1 MNDIISNYK
10 YSKQFILVEDNEKKF
25 SKSPYFEAD
34 LENVDDYLF
43 SVVTSVIQ
51 KETDD
56 GVKHLIQYEDKEI
69 GWISLKDS
77 VPVYRFK
84 PMHFQVIEE
93 NFQTNE
99 LNQKM
104 NIDKD
109 FISHFKGKLLT
120 VKSQVNYKG
129 ENYYSVFLKNKF
141 HGFHH
146 ESHLDPLFDIHLP
159 LSERNFA
166 EAPEVYMI
174 SNLTKPVVELP
185 DISDAELVSI
195 FPTNQI
201 AKVKVKK
208 AFYWMSSSQLKNI
221 NIPELKIN
229 HKSEAQKIMEDIF
242 HSVQVER
249 EKSKEMV
256 KSVLSAKNYLSGKK
270 GNSDF
275 LNAVRRNSKNDADEL
290 AEEVNTYKSENLDLK
305 RQLRTAENN
314 YKLAQKR
321 LDHQIDYKERV
332 EAQRDKYKS
341 RMQVVEEKLENLNQK
356 YKALRDKNK

>member
-1 MNDIISNYK
+1 MDEKISNYK
-10 YSKQFILVEDNEKKF
+10 YSKQFILMEDKDKKF
-25 SKSPYFEAD
+25 SKSPYFESE

-56 GVKHLIQYEDKEI
+56 GLKHLIQYEDKEI
-69 GWISLKDS
+69 GWIDLKDS
-77 VPVYRFK
+77 IPVYRFK

-120 VKSQVNYKG
+120 VKSQVNYKD

-146 ESHLDPLFDIHLP
+146 ESHLDPLFDVHLP
-159 LSERNFA
+159 LCEENFVDT
-166 EAPEVYMI
+166 PEVYLI
-174 SNLTKPVVELP
+174 SNLTKPVVKLP
-185 DISDAELVSI
+185 DLSDAELVSI
-195 FPTNQI
+195 FPSNQI
-201 AKVKVKK
+201 AKVKAEKT
-208 AFYWMSSSQLKNI
+208 FYWMNSSQLKNI
-221 NIPELKIN
+221 DIPELKIN
-229 HKSEAQKIMEDIF
+229 HKSEGQKIMEDIF
-242 HSVQVER
+242 HSVQAER

-270 GNSDF
+270 GNTNLLKDMG
-275 LNAVRRNSKNDADEL
+275 RNSKNDADEL

-305 RQLRTAENN
+305 RQLRTAEND

-321 LDHQIDYKERV
+321 LDHQMDYKERL

-341 RMQVVEEKLENLNQK
+341 RMQTVEGKLKNLDRK
-356 YKALRDKNK
+356 YKSMRDKTK

>member
-1 MNDIISNYK
+1 MDEEISNYK
-10 YSKQFILVEDNEKKF
+10 YSKQFILIENKDKKF
-25 SKSPYFEAD
+25 SKSPYFETE

-51 KETDD
+51 KETND
-56 GVKHLIQYEDKEI
+56 GLKHLIQCEDKEI
-69 GWISLKDS
+69 GWINLEDS
-77 VPVYRFK
+77 IPVYRFK

-120 VKSQVNYKG
+120 VKSQVNYKN
-129 ENYYSVFLKNKF
+129 ETYYSVFLKNKF

-146 ESHLDPLFDIHLP
+146 QSHLDPLFDVHLP
-159 LSERNFA
+159 LTQDNFV
-166 EAPEVYMI
+166 ETPEIYMI

-185 DISDAELVSI
+185 DLSEAELVSI
-195 FPTNQI
+195 FPNNKI
-201 AKVKVKK
+201 AKVKVEKS
-208 AFYWMSSSQLKNI
+208 FYWMNTSQLI
-221 NIPELKIN
+221 NIDIPNFKISQ
-229 HKSEAQKIMEDIF
+229 KSEAQKIMDDIF
-242 HSVQVER
+242 HSVLIER

-256 KSVLSAKNYLSGKK
+256 KSVLSAKNYLSNKK
-270 GNSDF
+270 GNINF
-275 LNAVRRNSKNDADEL
+275 LNTITKNSKNDADEL
-290 AEEVNTYKSENLDLK
+290 AEEINTYKSENLDLR
-305 RQLRTAENN
+305 RQLRTAEND

-321 LDHQIDYKERV
+321 LNHQMDYKERV

-341 RMQVVEEKLENLNQK
+341 RMQIVEEKLKNLDLK